1 MALQPWGTEQE
12 PAGSRGGRPKGRG
25 CACPPL
31 SPSSP
36 QAWREAG
43 LWHRVEGSPG
53 AGGERVTPPTR
64 PSVLPHSTCV
74 VSGPAPVGVWL
85 LCPLPRARALG
96 AAPACLVRAHSQGPA
111 WGRAQSAVSQWETDK
126 GGVSEGRPGE
136 GGGWRTGGL
145 GGQAP
150 PHPPAS
156 PSSGGAGKGSL
167 LRGGVRPVE
176 AKGVGIHIGCLG
188 LLSEPLGLRSPGVQ
202 GPVRTQ
208 GWGRGAR
215 KVVSFQA

>member
-1 MALQPWGTEQE
+1 MAGLGFAASLAMAVSGGKGKGPLGQEGGRGGGVTRMALQPWGTEQE

-150 PHPPAS
+150 PHPP
-156 PSSGGAGKGSL
+156 PHRL
-167 LRGGVRPVE
+167 LGVLGR
-176 AKGVGIHIGCLG
+176 AHFFGVGSDL
-188 LLSEPLGLRSPGVQ
+188 
-202 GPVRTQ
+202 
-208 GWGRGAR
+208 
-215 KVVSFQA
+215 